1 MNTLV
6 KTSTT
11 NTQIDCLLTTIV
23 ERLTNQSIGTQIDII
38 PERIYLFGSHTWE
51 IPHQDSDLD
60 LLIIINSSD
69 LSPAKR
75 ATLIY
80 RCLRN
85 INYPLDILVR
95 THQEIAKF
103 ANIPMSLEHQILSKG
118 KLIYG

>member
-1 MNTLV
+1 MNTLL
-6 KTSTT
+6 KPSTT
-11 NTQIDCLLTTIV
+11 NPQIDRLLSTIV
-23 ERLTNQSIGTQIDII
+23 ERLTEQPIENKLDVI
-38 PERIYLFGSHTWE
+38 PEKIYLFGSHTWGT
-51 IPHQDSDLD
+51 PNQDSDLD
-60 LLIIINSSD
+60 LLIIIDNSN

-75 ATLIY
+75 ASLFY

-103 ANIPMSLEHQILSKG
+103 ANLPMSLEHQILSKG

>member
-1 MNTLV
+1 MNTLL
-6 KTSTT
+6 KPSTT
-11 NTQIDCLLTTIV
+11 NPQIDRLLSTIV
-23 ERLTNQSIGTQIDII
+23 ERLTEQSIENKLDLI
-38 PERIYLFGSHTWE
+38 PEKIYLFGSHTWGT
-51 IPHQDSDLD
+51 PHQDSDLD
-60 LLIIINSSD
+60 LLIIIDNSN

-75 ATLIY
+75 ASLFY

-103 ANIPMSLEHQILSKG
+103 ANMPMSLEHQILSKG

>member
-1 MNTLV
+1 MNTLL
-6 KTSTT
+6 KPSTT
-11 NTQIDCLLTTIV
+11 NPQIDRLLSTIV
-23 ERLTNQSIGTQIDII
+23 ERLTNQSIENKLDVI
-38 PERIYLFGSHTWE
+38 PEKIYLFGSHTWGT
-51 IPHQDSDLD
+51 PHQDSDLD
-60 LLIIINSSD
+60 LLIIIDNSN

-75 ATLIY
+75 ASLFY

-118 KLIYG
+118 RLIYG